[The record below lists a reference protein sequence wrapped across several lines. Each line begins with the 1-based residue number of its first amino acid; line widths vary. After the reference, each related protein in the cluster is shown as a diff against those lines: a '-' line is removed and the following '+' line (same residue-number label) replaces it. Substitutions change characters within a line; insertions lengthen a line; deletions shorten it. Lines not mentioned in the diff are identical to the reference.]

1 MRRNR
6 DESEKTGLIIRPA
19 TEADAALL
27 AEMGAR
33 TFRDSYAHLNRPQDI
48 ENYIAANFS
57 PAQIEKELR
66 DPAATFLLATEA
78 RTIVGYIKLRDGQK
92 PDSVS
97 GPAPVELERIY
108 VERETIGK
116 GYGSALMAACLEV
129 ARQAG
134 FETVWL
140 GVWEKN
146 QRAIRFYKKWGF
158 LVVGRQTFILGD
170 AVQSDFVMARPIEAP
185 AA

>member
-1 MRRNR
+1 MP
-6 DESEKTGLIIRPA
+6 EKPALSIRPA

-48 ENYIAANFS
+48 EKYVAANFS
-57 PAQIEKELR
+57 LAQLGKELR

-78 RTIVGYIKLRDGQK
+78 GTDVGYIKLRDGGK

-97 GPAPVELERIY
+97 GPTPVELERIY
-108 VERETIGK
+108 VERQTIGK
-116 GYGSALMAACLEV
+116 GYGSALMAACLE
-129 ARQAG
+129 AAQQAG
-134 FETVWL
+134 FKTVWL

-158 LVVGRQTFILGD
+158 LVVGTQTFVLGD
-170 AVQSDFVMARPIEAP
+170 AVQSDYVMARSVELPTP
-185 AA
+185 